1 MAITTTY
8 CGFDLIRDLNCPQM
22 GVFDLSPHYQLYAH
36 FHKEKNFFL
45 KNFFHCS
52 PYFG

>member
-1 MAITTTY
+1 MAITITY
-8 CGFDLIRDLNCPQM
+8 CGFDLIRDLNYPRM